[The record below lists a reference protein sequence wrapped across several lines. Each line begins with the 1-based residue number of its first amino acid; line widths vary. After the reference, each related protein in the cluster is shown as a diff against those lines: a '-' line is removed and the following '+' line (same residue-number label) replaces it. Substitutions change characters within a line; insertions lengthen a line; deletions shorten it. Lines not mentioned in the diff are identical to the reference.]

1 LPDKSITKGAL
12 EAEISRALTQWEKNF
27 LGRGPLSV
35 KTDIIRNMII
45 VILRGTL
52 TPAEYALANEKEG
65 AMFIKGSRNALV
77 ESGREGLGEIIKD
90 LTDDEVV
97 SFFTDLSTKTGERI
111 MVFKVSSDLEKRL
124 MS

>member
-1 LPDKSITKGAL
+1 
-12 EAEISRALTQWEKNF
+12 
-27 LGRGPLSV
+27 
-35 KTDIIRNMII
+35 
-45 VILRGTL
+45 
-52 TPAEYALANEKEG
+52 
-65 AMFIKGSRNALV
+65 MFIKGSRNALV